1 MNIRKILVLI
11 ILLLLTLC
19 DAQLIKAEVY
29 EWTKNSGA
37 YFDEQY
43 WLPRTWAWEVA
54 LPDWLVKS
62 YYSPSPGEATGED
75 VAEIVSGIAHLRA
88 DYDMYSYVICAG
100 VTQGWAWGEN
110 TKPSGIYDPPPLQIT
125 PSITRLWLE
134 TYISWMDYWAANP
147 YPWVFD
153 EAGVLSNVWFRVQDV
168 FKYYDG
174 WYTYYPE
181 TVLGIDFYYAVA
193 GDAPYDGYFRD
204 DLPDC
209 MVYTKYY
216 LGSGERTCDILN
228 ALRDAVFAAQEQE
241 NIYFSIWKCKLM
253 QVEDVVEEHMGYS
266 EAYFSYLRVFYEVD
280 PSLPSTA
287 GLHVQVWTG
296 SNWKDSCNLMLHSD
310 RDIIDVSK
318 VMELMTHRE
327 YRKLVLR
334 TLVQENHTLL
344 IDKITVIAVNES
356 NIGFA
361 FQLSEAI
368 HSIQGDVVNQIIKS
382 DDNYV
387 ELRRGDLL
395 KLTLKSSK
403 LLTGNWKIFI
413 IVEGKKKP

>member
-1 MNIRKILVLI
+1 
-11 ILLLLTLC
+11 
-19 DAQLIKAEVY
+19 
-29 EWTKNSGA
+29 
-37 YFDEQY
+37 
-43 WLPRTWAWEVA
+43 
-54 LPDWLVKS
+54 
-62 YYSPSPGEATGED
+62 
-75 VAEIVSGIAHLRA
+75 
-88 DYDMYSYVICAG
+88 
-100 VTQGWAWGEN
+100 
-110 TKPSGIYDPPPLQIT
+110 
-125 PSITRLWLE
+125 
-134 TYISWMDYWAANP
+134 
-147 YPWVFD
+147 
-153 EAGVLSNVWFRVQDV
+153 
-168 FKYYDG
+168 
-174 WYTYYPE
+174 
-181 TVLGIDFYYAVA
+181 
-193 GDAPYDGYFRD
+193 
-204 DLPDC
+204 
-209 MVYTKYY
+209 
-216 LGSGERTCDILN
+216 
-228 ALRDAVFAAQEQE
+228 
-241 NIYFSIWKCKLM
+241 M

-280 PSLPSTA
+280 PSLTSTA

-334 TLVQENHTLL
+334 MLVQENHTLL

-356 NIGFA
+356 NIGFV
-361 FQLSEAI
+361 FQLCEAI

-395 KLTLKSSK
+395 KLKSSK